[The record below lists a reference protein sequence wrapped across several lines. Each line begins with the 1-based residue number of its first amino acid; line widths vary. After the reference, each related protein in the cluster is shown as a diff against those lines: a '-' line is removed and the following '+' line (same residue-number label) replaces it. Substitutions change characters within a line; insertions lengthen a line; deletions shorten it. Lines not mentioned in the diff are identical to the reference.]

1 MSQKGISQ
9 SFIWLRIKI
18 KWGVRDKNVGNA
30 PNLLI

>member
-18 KWGVRDKNVGNA
+18 KWGVRDKNVWISLVA
-30 PNLLI
+30 DL